1 MKTISVFLL
10 LIYWSI
16 MIFGPFMANDYKQ
29 AKNIKIVKKLEIN
42 K

>member
-16 MIFGPFMANDYKQ
+16 MIFGPFMAKDYKQ
-29 AKNIKIVKKLEIN
+29 NKNIKIVKKLELN